1 MKIAITANFDKELN
15 LNTKGGSELFTFLL
29 SNELSKRASIDSI
42 DVYGMGK
49 NYFNNPKITFHSVL
63 PKEAREYIKENQLLN
78 QLYRTRKDFFTQFEA
93 VLAVRLF
100 RMLLDKNYDLIH
112 NNSTSAV
119 FNSLSSLL
127 KIPIIAT
134 LHTNVESPS
143 IIIPESLGFITQNKD
158 NNFFVAISNF
168 QKKSL
173 MDTKLKIVQTVYNG
187 IDISN
192 YSFSSDT
199 PNNRLGFWIGR
210 ISQKHNKGLREAI
223 LAVNKLNKGLTI
235 VPSIDDPDYYD
246 KTIKPILTEKAKII
260 SSEITIAQKNEYYKN
275 SSFLLYPIMW
285 EEPFGLIFLESM
297 ACGTPIIAFARGAV
311 PEIIKDGITG
321 FIVNPSDTDIR
332 GDWIVKKT
340 GIDGLCEAVEQIYT
354 MPTDQYR
361 QMRRN
366 CRKRVEENF
375 TIEKMVDNYEKVFYK
390 ILEGARK
397 L

>member
-29 SNELSKRASIDSI
+29 ANELSKRASIDSI

-49 NYFNNPKITFHSVL
+49 NYFNNPKIIFRGLL
-63 PKEAREYIKENQLLN
+63 PEETREYIKKNQLLN
-78 QLYRTRKDFFTQFEA
+78 QLYRTRTDFFTQFEA
-93 VLAVRLF
+93 VLAVKLF
-100 RMLLDKNYDLIH
+100 RILMDKNYDLIH
-112 NNSTSAV
+112 NNSTSAA

-143 IIIPESLGFITQNKD
+143 IIIPESLGFLTQDKD

-173 MDTKLKIVQTVYNG
+173 MGTKLKIVQTVYNG
-187 IDISN
+187 IDVSN
-192 YSFSSDT
+192 YAFSSDT
-199 PNNRLGFWIGR
+199 PNNKPGFWIGR

-235 VPSIDDPDYYD
+235 APSIDDPAYYD
-246 KTIKPILTEKAKII
+246 KTIKPILTEKTKII
-260 SSEITIAQKNEYYKN
+260 TSEITIAQKNEYYKN

-297 ACGTPIIAFARGAV
+297 ASGTPVIAFARGAV
-311 PEIIKDGITG
+311 PEIIKDGETG
-321 FIVNPSDTDIR
+321 YIVNPSDTDIR

-340 GIDGLCEAVEQIYT
+340 GIGGLCEAVERIYA
-354 MPTDQYR
+354 MPAEQYR

-375 TIEKMVDNYEKVFYK
+375 TVQRMVDEYEQIYSKV
-390 ILEGARK
+390 LEGALK